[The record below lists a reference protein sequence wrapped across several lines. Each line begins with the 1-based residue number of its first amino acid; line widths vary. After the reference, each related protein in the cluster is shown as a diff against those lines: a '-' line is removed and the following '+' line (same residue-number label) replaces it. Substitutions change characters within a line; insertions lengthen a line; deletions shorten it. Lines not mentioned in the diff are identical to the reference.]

1 MHALSRIATKQF
13 HSIVTIMPT
22 ASSHSIYRSAP
33 AEAESTLLARV
44 QAEFREMP
52 GLSLTK
58 LQAQKLWQL
67 DEPTCRVILS
77 RLVASGFLRITSKGH
92 YTRPQ

>member
-1 MHALSRIATKQF
+1 
-13 HSIVTIMPT
+13 VPT
-22 ASSHSIYRSAP
+22 AD
-33 AEAESTLLARV
+33 AEALLARV

-58 LQAQKLWQL
+58 SQAQRLWQL

-77 RLVASGFLRITSKGH
+77 QLVATGFLRVTAKGH